1 MLRRHQTQDWQ
12 HIFLHPI
19 ELPYSR
25 ISSFFYFWKI
35 KPRGIKIQNAKHLE
49 LFDLSSAHWF
59 IFNNLSQ
66 NRPLS
71 NAEIFWCIS
80 NQIKLVMWCTSDSIW
95 LKIWHYD
102 MSQKWQV
109 KKLSKLRKN
118 FKFSGKKFRNFL
130 PIRSI
135 FLLQANWKLHGLKNW
150 NKSMEIRMQR
160 VHMLLWNSKICENL
174 RKITKNWPKKY
185 FWWNCEISNPW
196 RKMNIPI

>member
-130 PIRSI
+130 PIRS
-135 FLLQANWKLHGLKNW
+135 FFSCKHTGNCNA
-150 NKSMEIRMQR
+150 
-160 VHMLLWNSKICENL
+160 SKIEINGRKYASSVSIFCCEIQKFAKICKNF
-174 RKITKNWPKKY
+174 RKITKKWSKKF
-185 FWWNCEISNPW
+185 FWWNCEISNP
-196 RKMNIPI
+196 